1 MQKSLPFSLLIA
13 LGICAV
19 SSSLPAADASSKV
32 GPWDLS
38 KLFKAPKFEWVNK
51 TDAIRSLMY
60 EGEPFQGKPTRVF
73 AYYASPETVTGAV
86 PMKPEKHPGIV
97 LIHGGGGTAFPQWAE
112 LWATRGYV
120 AISMD
125 LSGCRPDVLDEKKKP
140 TRMED
145 GGPDQGHP
153 AKFETIATED
163 VTDDWPYHAVANGIL
178 AHSLLRSLP
187 EVNAERTAVTG
198 ISWGGYTTCLVASID
213 HRFKAA
219 VPVYGCGFLNE
230 NSAWLG
236 EFAKLGPDKTA
247 RWVKLYDPSSYLP
260 QCRVPLFFV
269 NDTNDF
275 AYPLDSYMKS
285 FNAAPVVKNIR
296 LDVTMKHGHESG
308 WAPKEIGLF
317 VDNILG
323 VRGEKPLPVFMGQP
337 VVKGE
342 AASAKVQSAVPIKAA
357 NLVYALPGPPINK
370 REWKTV
376 PAIVLDGT
384 VIAPAPPAESDMF
397 FLDATDE
404 RDAKVS
410 SGVVIRMEKH

>member
-1 MQKSLPFSLLIA
+1 
-13 LGICAV
+13 
-19 SSSLPAADASSKV
+19 
-32 GPWDLS
+32 
-38 KLFKAPKFEWVNK
+38 
-51 TDAIRSLMY
+51 
-60 EGEPFQGKPTRVF
+60 
-73 AYYASPETVTGAV
+73 
-86 PMKPEKHPGIV
+86 
-97 LIHGGGGTAFPQWAE
+97 
-112 LWATRGYV
+112 
-120 AISMD
+120 
-125 LSGCRPDVLDEKKKP
+125 
-140 TRMED
+140 
-145 GGPDQGHP
+145 
-153 AKFETIATED
+153 
-163 VTDDWPYHAVANGIL
+163 VTDDWSYHAVANGIL
-178 AHSLLRSLP
+178 AHSLLRSFP
-187 EVNAERTAVTG
+187 EVYAGLTAVTG
-198 ISWGGYTTCLVASID
+198 ISWGGYTTCIVASID

-230 NSAWLG
+230 NSTWLG

-260 QCRVPLFFV
+260 QCRVSMFFV

-285 FNAAPVVKNIR
+285 FNAVPAVKNIR

-317 VDNILG
+317 VDNLLG
-323 VRGEKPLPVFMGQP
+323 VHGEKALPVFMGQP

-357 NLVYALPGPPINK
+357 NLVYALPGPPINR

-376 PAIVLDGT
+376 PAIVVDGN

-404 RDAKVS
+404 REAKVS
-410 SGVVIRMEKH
+410 SGVVIRMEKR